1 MRSTLPDSPELLAD
15 SVQNKLREKWD
26 YLLTEQLLRKTY
38 ASRELDLEGAVQFVL
53 AISRSD

>member
-1 MRSTLPDSPELLAD
+1 
-15 SVQNKLREKWD
+15 VQNKLREKWD